1 MNVMAEVMVPWIQEQ
16 EKKGKDLK
24 NARWSTRFHIMP
36 PVGWLN
42 DPNGLCYYNGD
53 YHFFFQ
59 YAPFDAKGGLKFWG
73 HMKSRDML
81 HWTYEGVPL
90 FPDSPYDCH
99 GVYSGSAFTEDGQM
113 ELFYTGNVKLDGD
126 YDYVSDGREANVIY
140 TASQD
145 GIHFTAKKCL
155 LTSADYPEDYTRHVR
170 DPKVFRE
177 NGRYYMLLGGRKKND
192 AGAALLYE
200 SADKMH
206 WTLKE
211 EFQTADTFGYMWE
224 CPDLFSL
231 DENKVLSVSPQGLA
245 REAFKNQNVYQSG
258 YFLLKDGKTPGAD
271 MFVEWDMGFD
281 FYAPQ
286 TFLDEKGRRILV
298 GWAGLPD
305 VEAGYQNPTVALGW
319 QHVLTT
325 PRELSV
331 RNGRVVQTPVEE
343 VAALRKK
350 EIPVECGKEMEISGG
365 CFDLELTV
373 FSDAPMRITL
383 EKECVIGYQN
393 GVFTLEFQS
402 GAGTD
407 IGCGRK
413 TRRARIE
420 HLREVRIL
428 SDESL
433 LEIYVNGGET
443 VFTTRYYP
451 DGDNRS
457 IRVEADGTGKIFELA
472 L

>member
-281 FYAPQ
+281 FY
-286 TFLDEKGRRILV
+286 EIGR
-298 GWAGLPD
+298 A
-305 VEAGYQNPTVALGW
+305 
-319 QHVLTT
+319 HV
-325 PRELSV
+325 
-331 RNGRVVQTPVEE
+331 
-343 VAALRKK
+343 
-350 EIPVECGKEMEISGG
+350 
-365 CFDLELTV
+365 
-373 FSDAPMRITL
+373 
-383 EKECVIGYQN
+383 
-393 GVFTLEFQS
+393 
-402 GAGTD
+402 
-407 IGCGRK
+407 
-413 TRRARIE
+413 
-420 HLREVRIL
+420 
-428 SDESL
+428 
-433 LEIYVNGGET
+433 
-443 VFTTRYYP
+443 
-451 DGDNRS
+451 
-457 IRVEADGTGKIFELA
+457 
-472 L
+472 

>member
-1 MNVMAEVMVPWIQEQ
+1 
-16 EKKGKDLK
+16 
-24 NARWSTRFHIMP
+24 
-36 PVGWLN
+36 
-42 DPNGLCYYNGD
+42 
-53 YHFFFQ
+53 
-59 YAPFDAKGGLKFWG
+59 
-73 HMKSRDML
+73 
-81 HWTYEGVPL
+81 
-90 FPDSPYDCH
+90 
-99 GVYSGSAFTEDGQM
+99 M

-126 YDYVSDGREANVIY
+126 YDYVLDGREANVIY

-258 YFLLKDGKTPGAD
+258 YFLLKDGKTPDAD

-305 VEAGYQNPTVALGW
+305 VEAEYQNPTVALGW

-331 RNGRVVQTPVEE
+331 KNGRVVQVPVEE

-393 GVFTLEFQS
+393 GVFTLEFQP
-402 GAGTD
+402 GADTD

-420 HLREVRIL
+420 HLREMRIL

-443 VFTTRYYP
+443 VFTTRYYT
-451 DGDNRS
+451 DGKNRN

>member
-258 YFLLKDGKTPGAD
+258 YFLLKDGKTPSAD

-305 VEAGYQNPTVALGW
+305 VEAEYQNPTVALGW

-402 GAGTD
+402 GADTD

-451 DGDNRS
+451 NRDNRS
-457 IRVEADGTGKIFELA
+457 IRVEADGPGKIFELA

>member
-258 YFLLKDGKTPGAD
+258 YFLLKDGKTPSAD

-305 VEAGYQNPTVALGW
+305 VEAEYQNPTVALGW

-393 GVFTLEFQS
+393 GVFTLEF
-402 GAGTD
+402 
-407 IGCGRK
+407 
-413 TRRARIE
+413 
-420 HLREVRIL
+420 
-428 SDESL
+428 
-433 LEIYVNGGET
+433 
-443 VFTTRYYP
+443 
-451 DGDNRS
+451 
-457 IRVEADGTGKIFELA
+457 
-472 L
+472 

>member
-1 MNVMAEVMVPWIQEQ
+1 MDTGTG
-16 EKKGKDLK
+16 KKGKDLK

-258 YFLLKDGKTPGAD
+258 YFLLR
-271 MFVEWDMGFD
+271 M
-281 FYAPQ
+281 
-286 TFLDEKGRRILV
+286 EK
-298 GWAGLPD
+298 
-305 VEAGYQNPTVALGW
+305 
-319 QHVLTT
+319 H
-325 PRELSV
+325 
-331 RNGRVVQTPVEE
+331 
-343 VAALRKK
+343 
-350 EIPVECGKEMEISGG
+350 
-365 CFDLELTV
+365 
-373 FSDAPMRITL
+373 
-383 EKECVIGYQN
+383 
-393 GVFTLEFQS
+393 
-402 GAGTD
+402 
-407 IGCGRK
+407 
-413 TRRARIE
+413 RARICLWSGTWDLTFTHRRRFWMKRAE
-420 HLREVRIL
+420 ESWSAGQDFRMWKRNTRIRPL
-428 SDESL
+428 HSAGSMCL
-433 LEIYVNGGET
+433 QH
-443 VFTTRYYP
+443 
-451 DGDNRS
+451 
-457 IRVEADGTGKIFELA
+457 RVSCQ
-472 L
+472 